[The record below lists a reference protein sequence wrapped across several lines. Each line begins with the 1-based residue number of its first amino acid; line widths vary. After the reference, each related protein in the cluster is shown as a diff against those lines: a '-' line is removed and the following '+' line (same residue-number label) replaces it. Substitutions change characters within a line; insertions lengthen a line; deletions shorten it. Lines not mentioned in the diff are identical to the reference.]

1 MFIFSN
7 DASIGAVGFVLSK
20 LQQNPAK
27 FKELLVQAENQKQLS
42 THNKKEINQNSLIEL
57 NQLKDFLV
65 NNRDLDKSEI
75 FSLIKNYTLKT
86 IKENKIKIQYS
97 DILEIR
103 AAIEHTVKNINKSN
117 ANETVFK
124 THYLTVHN
132 SLDELIN
139 FYFRKETQNGKRLL

>member
-1 MFIFSN
+1 MFTFSN
-7 DASIGAVGFVLSK
+7 DASVGAVGFVLSK

-27 FKELLVQAENQKQLS
+27 FKELLVQAENQKQPS
-42 THNKKEINQNSLIEL
+42 TNNKKEINQNSLTEL

-86 IKENKIKIQYS
+86 IKENKIKIQHS
-97 DILEIR
+97 DIP
-103 AAIEHTVKNINKSN
+103 EHTVKNINKSN

-139 FYFRKETQNGKRLL
+139 FYFRKDF

>member
-1 MFIFSN
+1 MFTFSN
-7 DASIGAVGFVLSK
+7 DASVSAVGFVLSK

-27 FKELLVQAENQKQLS
+27 FKELLEQAENQKQPS
-42 THNKKEINQNSLIEL
+42 TNNKKEINQNSLTKL
-57 NQLKDFLV
+57 NRLKDFLV

-97 DILEIR
+97 DIPEIR

-124 THYLTVHN
+124 THYLIVHN

-139 FYFRKETQNGKRLL
+139 FYFRKDF

>member
-1 MFIFSN
+1 MFTFSN
-7 DASIGAVGFVLSK
+7 DASVGAVGFVLSK

-27 FKELLVQAENQKQLS
+27 FKELLVQAENQKQSS
-42 THNKKEINQNSLIEL
+42 TNNKKEINQNSLTEL

-97 DILEIR
+97 DIPEIR
-103 AAIEHTVKNINKSN
+103 AAIEHTVKKINKSN

-124 THYLTVHN
+124 THYLTVN
-132 SLDELIN
+132 DSLDELIN
-139 FYFRKETQNGKRLL
+139 FILERTFKNV

>member
-1 MFIFSN
+1 MFTFSN
-7 DASIGAVGFVLSK
+7 DASVGAVGFVLSK

-27 FKELLVQAENQKQLS
+27 FKELLIQAENQKQLS
-42 THNKKEINQNSLIEL
+42 TNNKKEINQNSLTEL

-97 DILEIR
+97 DIPEIR
-103 AAIEHTVKNINKSN
+103 AAIEHTVKKINKSN

-124 THYLTVHN
+124 THYLTVN
-132 SLDELIN
+132 DSLDELIN
-139 FYFRKETQNGKRLL
+139 FILERTFKNV

>member
-1 MFIFSN
+1 
-7 DASIGAVGFVLSK
+7 L
-20 LQQNPAK
+20 
-27 FKELLVQAENQKQLS
+27 
-42 THNKKEINQNSLIEL
+42 TEL
-57 NQLKDFLV
+57 NRLKDFLV

-97 DILEIR
+97 DIPEIR
-103 AAIEHTVKNINKSN
+103 AVIEHTVKKINKSN

-124 THYLTVHN
+124 THYLTVNH

-139 FYFRKETQNGKRLL
+139 FILERTFKNV

>member
-1 MFIFSN
+1 MFTFSN
-7 DASIGAVGFVLSK
+7 DASVGAVGFVLSK
-20 LQQNPAK
+20 LQQNPDK
-27 FKELLVQAENQKQLS
+27 FKELLEQAENQKQSS
-42 THNKKEINQNSLIEL
+42 TNNKKEINKNSLTEL

-97 DILEIR
+97 DIPEIR

-139 FYFRKETQNGKRLL
+139 FYFRKDF

>member
-7 DASIGAVGFVLSK
+7 DASVSTIVGFVLSK

-27 FKELLVQAENQKQLS
+27 FKELLEQAENQKQLS
-42 THNKKEINQNSLIEL
+42 TNNKKEINQNSLTEL
-57 NQLKDFLV
+57 NRLKDFLV

-97 DILEIR
+97 DIPEIR
-103 AAIEHTVKNINKSN
+103 AAIEHTVKKINKSN

-124 THYLTVHN
+124 THYLTVN
-132 SLDELIN
+132 DSLDELIN
-139 FYFRKETQNGKRLL
+139 FILERTFKNV

>member
-1 MFIFSN
+1 MFTFSN
-7 DASIGAVGFVLSK
+7 DASVGAVGFVLNK

-27 FKELLVQAENQKQLS
+27 FKELFVQAENQKQSS
-42 THNKKEINQNSLIEL
+42 TNNKKEINQNSLAEL

-97 DILEIR
+97 DIPEIR
-103 AAIEHTVKNINKSN
+103 TAIEHTVKNINKSN

-139 FYFRKETQNGKRLL
+139 FYFRKGF

>member
-1 MFIFSN
+1 MF
-7 DASIGAVGFVLSK
+7 K
-20 LQQNPAK
+20 
-27 FKELLVQAENQKQLS
+27 QKTKKQSS
-42 THNKKEINQNSLIEL
+42 TNNKKEINQNSLTEL

-97 DILEIR
+97 DIPEIR
-103 AAIEHTVKNINKSN
+103 TAIEHTVKNINKSN
-117 ANETVFK
+117 TNETVFK

-139 FYFRKETQNGKRLL
+139 FYFRKDF